1 MKRNIIYKGVAALTV
16 AGLFAS
22 CNSDYL
28 DVKPTT
34 NITEDVAMNTPE
46 GVTLAMNGIIIS
58 MNKQY
63 SNLDFNGNVGEAFIG
78 TACNDAF
85 GTDLV
90 SGLWSYYT
98 SLYNWSNMS
107 NDRTYTNVIP
117 WQYYYGIIAQCNKIL
132 TLTNTEDPRSSSR
145 GPRLTP
151 CAPIPIRN

>member
-78 TACNDAF
+78 TACNDALV
-85 GTDLV
+85 GPYTAIMDLV
-90 SGLWSYYT
+90 GQMGSCLGETLGGIGLY
-98 SLYNWSNMS
+98 L
-107 NDRTYTNVIP
+107 
-117 WQYYYGIIAQCNKIL
+117 G
-132 TLTNTEDPRSSSR
+132 
-145 GPRLTP
+145 
-151 CAPIPIRN
+151 